1 MRKREKETDDQI
13 EREKDR
19 RGMNRDGKNFR
30 KKEEKKGNGGRE
42 NGGEKVNLKRN
53 RDEKI
58 EKRGEEIEKSKENLE
73 ERGRE
78 KKDGFIPTE
87 NFFPSCCKKNG
98 RM

>member
-42 NGGEKVNLKRN
+42 K
-53 RDEKI
+53 
-58 EKRGEEIEKSKENLE
+58 
-73 ERGRE
+73 
-78 KKDGFIPTE
+78 
-87 NFFPSCCKKNG
+87 
-98 RM
+98 